1 MVYLIHGFQKPLV
14 DKQVKDIV
22 KQVLPDLNEFAI
34 NNYDLELTPLAA
46 VLDDVMTIP
55 FNSDKKIVIAKNAFF
70 LTNKKEIKIE
80 NNYKELGEYLDN
92 QNDFSVLIFVV
103 YDKLDSKS
111 DVLKQLKKKAT
122 ILEVDDIRK
131 EDWPRIVKKLF
142 DNRNVSINADAL
154 SLFIGKV
161 GNDLATIIN
170 EVDKL
175 ATYNPSIDLE
185 TIKTLVS
192 SPLEDNIFNLTN
204 ALVDR
209 DYSKALKVFKDLKIQ
224 SHEPIALLP
233 VVANQMRFMYQVF
246 YLNKQK
252 MSERQIVDHLGA
264 HPYRVTIT
272 LNKVRRV
279 SEQALLGV
287 NQQLAQLDKDIKS
300 GLIDRFQGFE
310 LFIINQIKAGN
321 YGSKN

>member
-22 KQVLPDLNEFAI
+22 KQLLPDLNEFAI
-34 NNYDLELTPLAA
+34 NAYDLELTPLAA

-55 FNSDKKIVIAKNAFF
+55 FNSDKKIVIARNAFF
-70 LTNKKEIKIE
+70 LTAKKEIKIE
-80 NNYKELGEYLDN
+80 NNYKELSNYLDN

-103 YDKLDSKS
+103 YEKLDSKS
-111 DVLKQLKKKAT
+111 EILKHLKKKAT
-122 ILEVDDIRK
+122 IIEVDDIKK

-142 DNRNVSINADAL
+142 ENRNVTISADAL
-154 SLFIGKV
+154 SLFIAKV
-161 GNDLATIIN
+161 GSDLATIIN

-175 ATYNPSIDLE
+175 ATYNSAIDID
-185 TIKTLVS
+185 TIKSLVS

-233 VVANQMRFMYQVF
+233 VVANQMRFMYQVYF
-246 YLNKQK
+246 LNKQK
-252 MSERQIVDHLGA
+252 MSERQIVDQLGA
-264 HPYRVTIT
+264 HPYRVTLT

-279 SEQALLGV
+279 DEQTLLGV